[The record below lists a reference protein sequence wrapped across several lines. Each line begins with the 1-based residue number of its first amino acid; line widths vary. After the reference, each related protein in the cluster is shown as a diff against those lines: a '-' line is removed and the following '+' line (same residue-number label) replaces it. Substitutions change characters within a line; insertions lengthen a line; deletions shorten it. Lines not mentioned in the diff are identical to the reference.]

1 MESCGRQC
9 SEGSWH
15 RKIRSFVF
23 FLSLLNAIFPLYLFP
38 FIYHPSF
45 ILFYFRFL
53 IPFNLS
59 LLFLSIYS
67 YLFVCLFHFCLHFCF
82 VCWSL
87 LFFISFFFPFCLSV
101 FITIVC
107 LSFLFVCFIFPFWL
121 SVSFLSF
128 FAFSLSVSSYLFP
141 PLYFTFNF
149 ISLLTLFN
157 VLSLF
162 LPHISCM
169 QLHFFFHMQFVHHL
183 ISLSPSLY
191 KQWHIDLEFSYTYLM
206 DYTECHYANIWHGQK
221 LQLSRINNFLCK
233 PSHLFNLIS
242 ELWSH

>member
-107 LSFLFVCFIFPFWL
+107 LSFLIVCFIFPFWL
-121 SVSFLSF
+121 SVSFLSCSLCF
-128 FAFSLSVSSYLFP
+128 HFAFLFQFLLIYFPLSILLSTSF
-141 PLYFTFNF
+141 FCCF
-149 ISLLTLFN
+149 LTLFN

-169 QLHFFFHMQFVHHL
+169 QLHFFFFTCNLSITWSPFHPLYINSGIL
-183 ISLSPSLY
+183 I
-191 KQWHIDLEFSYTYLM
+191 
-206 DYTECHYANIWHGQK
+206 
-221 LQLSRINNFLCK
+221 
-233 PSHLFNLIS
+233 
-242 ELWSH
+242 